1 MRKNSTS
8 SEISNLKKRQ
18 SLELKRQKLKQELE
32 LVDLEIKVANEK
44 QPETLSESD
53 YKVEIATLD
62 KKMYKSIAFLSIA
75 GLLFFTLLPLLRG
88 QQQQTQRN
96 QIGFK

>member
-62 KKMYKSIAFLSIA
+62 KKMYKS
-75 GLLFFTLLPLLRG
+75 LLFFTLLPLLRG